1 MQPLDVAATL
11 RGKRIL
17 FVGATGFVGK
27 VALSMFLC
35 RYPDLGKLFVL
46 VRPGAGSSSEDRFF
60 KKVASSPTF
69 DPIRERWGDGT
80 DAFLRE
86 KVVALAGDVARP
98 QLNFSDDD
106 LALMKGSVGKLDAII
121 NCAGLVSFNPSLET
135 ALRINV
141 LGPKHV
147 LEVARKT
154 GASVIHISTCF
165 VAGNRDG
172 EVWEDE
178 PQVGYFPR
186 KDRLDGTQNDSLRD
200 EDFSVGAE
208 TADCQRIIAQIK
220 SRADARPHV
229 SEFRDRGAARLKSEG
244 RDADDERTL
253 KIAVQ

>member
-1 MQPLDVAATL
+1 MLQKADLPPLDVGETL
-11 RGKRIL
+11 RDKRIL

-35 RYPDLGKLFVL
+35 RYPDIGKIFVL

-60 KKVASSPTF
+60 TKVAASPTF
-69 DPIRERWGDGT
+69 DPIRERWGDGVT
-80 DAFLRE
+80 AFLRE
-86 KVVALAGDVARP
+86 KCVPLPGDVARP

-106 LALMKGSVGKLDAII
+106 LALMKGPAGKLDAII

-154 GASVIHISTCF
+154 GAAVIHISTCF

-178 PQVGYFPR
+178 PLVGYFPR
-186 KDRLDGTQNDSLRD
+186 KDRGDGTQTDTLRD
-200 EDFSVGAE
+200 DDFSVDLE
-208 TADCQRIIAQIK
+208 IADIQRIVDQVK
-220 SRADARPHV
+220 SRADDRAHV
-229 SEFRDRGAARLKSEG
+229 SEFRDKGAARLK
-244 RDADDERTL
+244 DE
-253 KIAVQ
+253 